1 MRRSIATAAF
11 AAVVIATLSGC
22 AGEEPAKVT
31 EEANGASVVQE
42 DDSAQVADD
51 EEAEPESEA
60 GDDSAADTAE
70 LGETVSVGSWDVNV
84 TDVVINA
91 NATIAKTNEFN
102 EKPKGQFV
110 LVTYEATYQGSER
123 TADIWAD
130 LTWTYSGTD
139 GQIYETDSEV
149 TPADDGVWPTQ
160 ARQGGT
166 VRGQVVFDLPK
177 DVTRGGILSVEG
189 YDDDFDTVYADF
201 TV

>member
-70 LGETVSVGSWDVNV
+70 LGETVSVQQGFGIALVLAGVLLAIGAGKPRQDGRRHGSADGASPSGRLAALGV
-84 TDVVINA
+84 A
-91 NATIAKTNEFN
+91 LGAEERAK
-102 EKPKGQFV
+102 P
-110 LVTYEATYQGSER
+110 
-123 TADIWAD
+123 
-130 LTWTYSGTD
+130 
-139 GQIYETDSEV
+139 
-149 TPADDGVWPTQ
+149 
-160 ARQGGT
+160 
-166 VRGQVVFDLPK
+166 FDLPFQGFGH
-177 DVTRGGILSVEG
+177 GGSRRSKG
-189 YDDDFDTVYADF
+189 QGGSSGDGTAQR
-201 TV
+201 